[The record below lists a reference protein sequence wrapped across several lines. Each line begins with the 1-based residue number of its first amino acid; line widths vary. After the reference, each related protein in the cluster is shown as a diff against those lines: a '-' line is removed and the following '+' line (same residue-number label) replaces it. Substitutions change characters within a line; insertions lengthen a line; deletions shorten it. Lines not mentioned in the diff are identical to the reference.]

1 VKKIKQIMPANGEYE
16 AVFFSYDDGDLFCEP
31 VLCWALVSETPYAEK
46 DDEDDEKRYIEGQVI
61 FVNGCN
67 IVGVY
72 DFPQCA
78 GIQDLHGEIGFLGYL
93 NTRLPESARKDQ
105 MEYFKKEAAGLMAM
119 RRSGRLP
126 AQDRVWDSK

>member
-1 VKKIKQIMPANGEYE
+1 MKKIVQIMSANGEFE

-72 DFPQCA
+72 DLPQCA

-93 NTRLPESARKDQ
+93 NTRLPEKGRGEQ
-105 MEYFKKEAAGLMAM
+105 MEYFKKEAENLMEM
-119 RRSGRLP
+119 RKSGRFP
-126 AQDRVWDSK
+126 AHDRI